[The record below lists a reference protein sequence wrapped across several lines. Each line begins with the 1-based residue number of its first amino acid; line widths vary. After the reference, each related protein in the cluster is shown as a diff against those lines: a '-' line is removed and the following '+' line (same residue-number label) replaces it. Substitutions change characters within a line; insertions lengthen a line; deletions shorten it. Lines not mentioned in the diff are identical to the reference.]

1 MKTVRLTFVL
11 LFLTISFSFGQ
22 QNEHYFKFSIK
33 NKEKLEKL
41 TRIISID
48 NYKNGTVFAYANN
61 AQLKKFKAETDYQ
74 ITMLTHPS
82 KDKTKVIEMATT
94 VGEMSNWDKYPTYE
108 VYVQMMNDFASDYP
122 NLCSIE
128 NIGTTVEGRDLLVA
142 KISDNVNQE
151 EDEPEFFYTSTMHG
165 DETTGFIFMLRF
177 MDSLLTHYGSDPE
190 ITDFVNN
197 IAIYV
202 NPNANPDGTY
212 NNGNSTVSGATRYN
226 ANSVDLNRNFPDPQD
241 GEHPDGNSW
250 QPETQAMMNFANQHN
265 FVLSANFHGGAEVAN
280 YPWDTWSRDHVDE
293 TWLQYISHVY
303 ADPAMANSPS
313 GYFTDVSPDGV
324 TNGYDWYT
332 ITGGRQDYMNYFQH
346 CREVTMEVS
355 SVKLLSSDEL
365 REYWN
370 YNAQSLF
377 DYMEQSLYGIR
388 GIVTDESGNPLD
400 AMITIEGHDS
410 DLDSSMVF
418 TDPDVGDYHR
428 MIEAGTYNVIF
439 SSYGYFSDTV
449 KNVTVNQDDSIRVDV
464 SLTAKNTYNI
474 SGTITNEETGNP
486 IENAEVSVLN
496 SPASE
501 VYTNTSGEY
510 SMNNVMEGNQTLQ
523 IRKSGY
529 ATKRVDIFIDAS
541 NTTFN
546 FVLYDADIED
556 FESGN
561 FSSFAWNLTG
571 SAAWTI
577 TSSEQQEGVYSAKS
591 GDITDDQESSLA
603 IEIMVQE
610 AGDLSFY
617 KKVSSESS
625 YDFLEFYIDGTKQ
638 DSWSGSIDWS
648 LESYPLT
655 TGSHTLTWKYVKD
668 GYVSNGSDCGWI
680 DYITFPKLVP
690 PDLNF
695 SPDTLES
702 FMDVSAVQ
710 TETIQLTNSGNGSVD
725 YSLDVEDAPSNTW
738 ISLSA
743 NSGTIPSMQTEN
755 IDVELTTGPEDSV
768 YTCNILL
775 SHNGSK
781 VDTTIPVIVH
791 ADYYPVLST
800 EPSSFNESIYKDSTL
815 NTILKVSN
823 TGTGVLDYSA
833 SIENPGAHTWIQLT
847 NSSDTI
853 ASGTDSIGVT
863 IDATGLSTGNYSAN
877 IIINDNTKGVTT
889 IPVTIDVTEID
900 HFNLSV
906 NSLDFNIEQFTQ
918 TEGEFYINNLLS
930 QSVEYSISLSDS
942 GYAEVF
948 NIQNSNGTLENS
960 DSDTINYIVKATGLA
975 PGNYTFNLQG
985 TGEAKY
991 QEEIPV
997 TLNIQEAEVLSAN
1010 PGSFN
1015 VSLEVEE
1022 KDTTNFKLKNNT
1034 YTGINFALES
1044 GNLDTVNWM
1053 TLSLPDDSIP
1063 PKDSLEITIY
1073 LDPSSL
1079 EEGNYEAAIKFQQT
1093 FNSDIKT
1100 IPFRLEVTKDPVN
1113 AIPNEPN
1120 AILSVKCYPN
1130 PAKERLYIDL
1140 NIEKKVEKL
1149 NLSVYSIT
1157 GLRLWSRNL
1166 SNIAVGSHRL
1176 ALPVGSISKDKKT
1189 LILKITTDSNQ
1200 VIERKIIVT
1209 P

>member
-61 AQLKKFKAETDYQ
+61 EQLKKFKAETDYQ

-82 KDKTKVIEMATT
+82 KDKSKVIEMATT
-94 VGEMSNWDKYPTYE
+94 VSEMSNWDKYPTYD
-108 VYVQMMNDFASDYP
+108 VYVQMMNDFANNYP
-122 NLCSIE
+122 NICSLE
-128 NIGTTVEGRDLLVA
+128 NIGTTVDGRDLLVA
-142 KISDNVNQE
+142 KISDNVSQE

-165 DETTGFIFMLRF
+165 DETTGFVFMLRF
-177 MDSLLTHYGSDPE
+177 MDSLLTNYGSDPE
-190 ITDFVNN
+190 ITEFVDN

-212 NNGNSTVSGATRYN
+212 SSGNSTVSGATRFN
-226 ANSVDLNRNFPDPQD
+226 ANGIDINRNFPDPED

-250 QPETQAMMNFANQHN
+250 QPETQAMMDFADQHT

-280 YPWDTWSRDHVDE
+280 YPWDTWSRSHADE

-313 GYFTDVSPDGV
+313 GYFTGISANGV

-332 ITGGRQDYMNYFQH
+332 ITGGRQDYMTYFHH

-370 YNAQSLF
+370 YNAHSLF

-449 KNVTVNQDDSIRVDV
+449 ENVTVNQDDSIRIDV

-474 SGTITNEETGNP
+474 SGIITDEETGNP
-486 IENAEVSVLN
+486 IENAEVSVINTPL
-496 SPASE
+496 SP
-501 VYTNTSGEY
+501 VYTNSSGEY
-510 SMNNVMEGNQTLQ
+510 TLNSAMEGNQTLQ

-529 ATKRVDIFIDAS
+529 ATKTVDIFIDAS

-556 FESGN
+556 FESGD
-561 FSSFAWNLTG
+561 FSSFAWNMSG
-571 SAAWTI
+571 SADWTI

-591 GDITDDQESSLA
+591 GDITDDQESSLT

-610 AGDLSFY
+610 AGELSFY

-638 DSWSGSIDWS
+638 DSWSGSVNWS
-648 LESYPLT
+648 EESYPLT
-655 TGSHTLTWKYVKD
+655 TGSHTLMWKYVKD
-668 GYVSNGSDCGWI
+668 YSQSDGSDCGWI

-690 PDLNF
+690 PGLNF
-695 SPDTLES
+695 SPDTLET
-702 FMDVSAVQ
+702 FMEVGSAR
-710 TETIQLTNSGNGSVD
+710 TETLQLTNSGNGSVD
-725 YSLDVEDAPSNTW
+725 YTLDVEDAASNPW
-738 ISLSA
+738 ISLST
-743 NSGTIPSMQTEN
+743 NSGTVQSMQTTN
-755 IDVELTTGPEDSV
+755 VDVELTTGQEDSV
-768 YTCNILL
+768 YSCNLLL
-775 SHNGSK
+775 SHNGTK

-791 ADYYPVLST
+791 ADYYPELST
-800 EPSSFNESIYKDSTL
+800 NPTSFNETIYKDSTFH
-815 NTILKVSN
+815 TILEISN
-823 TGTGVLDYSA
+823 SGTGVLDYSA
-833 SIENPGAHTWIQLT
+833 SIENPGMNTWIQLT

-853 ASGTDSIGVT
+853 ASGTDSIEVN
-863 IDATGLSTGNYSAN
+863 INATGLSTGNYSAS
-877 IIINDNTKGVTT
+877 IIINDNTKGQTT
-889 IPVTIDVTEID
+889 IPVNIEITEID

-918 TEGEFYINNLLS
+918 TEGEFYISNLLS
-930 QSVEYSISLSDS
+930 QSVNYSLSLSDS

-948 NIQNSNGTLENS
+948 NIQNSNGTLEIS
-960 DSDTINYIVKATGLA
+960 DSDTISFNVKATGLTA
-975 PGNYTFNLQG
+975 GNYSFNLQVSG
-985 TGEAKY
+985 NTRY

-997 TLNIQEAEVLSAN
+997 TLNIQEAEVLTAE
-1010 PGSFN
+1010 PGSFDI
-1015 VSLEVEE
+1015 SLDVEE
-1022 KDTTNFKLKNNT
+1022 KDTTTFTLKNNT
-1034 YTGINFALES
+1034 FTGVNFGLVS
-1044 GNLDTVNWM
+1044 GSLDTVNWM
-1053 TLSLPDDSIP
+1053 TLNLPDDSIP
-1063 PKDSLEITIY
+1063 PKDSVEITVY

-1079 EEGNYEAAIKFQQT
+1079 DEGNYEAAIKIQQT
-1093 FNSDIKT
+1093 FNSDIT
-1100 IPFRLEVTKDPVN
+1100 NVPFTLEVTKDPVN
-1113 AIPNEPN
+1113 GIQNQAG
-1120 AILSVKCYPN
+1120 AILSAKCYPN
-1130 PAKERLYIDL
+1130 PVKERLYIDL
-1140 NIEKKVEKL
+1140 NIDKMVEKL
-1149 NLSVYSIT
+1149 NLSVFSLT
-1157 GLRLWSRNL
+1157 GSRLWSRNL
-1166 SNIAVGSHRL
+1166 NNIAVGKHRL
-1176 ALPVGSISKDKKT
+1176 SIHAGSISKGHKS
-1189 LILKITTDSNQ
+1189 LIIRITTNNNQ
-1200 VIERKIIVT
+1200 AIEKKIIIT
-1209 P
+1209 K